1 MLNIPIVA
9 IIDDNSNPDD
19 INYPIPGNDDATRSI
34 NTFCELITDS
44 IKSGM
49 NNYSLNSGD
58 PGNSEILSE
67 DKAKLDK
74 IESKLDDAKKNIDNN
89 DNNTTNIKDTNT
101 DKGELDL

>member
-1 MLNIPIVA
+1 
-9 IIDDNSNPDD
+9 
-19 INYPIPGNDDATRSI
+19 
-34 NTFCELITDS
+34 
-44 IKSGM
+44 M

-74 IESKLDDAKKNIDNN
+74 IESKLDNVKNNTDKN